1 MSKYNYEINYEEAIK
16 QGISKEGYSREASKN
31 CIQTWI
37 ANELA
42 EANRLKRLE
51 IRRIVMDFNI
61 KNPDENWWQSPT
73 GQQTIKDL
81 TDQA

>member
-1 MSKYNYEINYEEAIK
+1 MGKYQYQTNYEEAIK
-16 QGISKEGYSREASKN
+16 QGVSKEEYSREASKN

-51 IRRIVMDFNI
+51 LMAKF
-61 KNPDENWWQSPT
+61 PPPEDENAKRVWLKS
-73 GQQTIKDL
+73 L
-81 TDQA
+81 EDQA